1 MTQVDLFFKTDDF
14 VFSYRLAGILIKNG
28 KVLLQKALNEVGYA
42 FPGGHA
48 AFPETNEETL
58 KREFKEEIAADVSI
72 KELKWV
78 GEIFFPFQGKPCHQ
92 ICLFYLVELQDES
105 QTPMDGSFLARES
118 FDGKIFDLEF
128 AWISLSALD
137 SITLY
142 PPNAKA
148 LLQQLDGGVEH
159 FVYREETT

>member
-1 MTQVDLFFKTDDF
+1 MQSRDIFFKLDDF
-14 VFSYRLAGILIKNG
+14 IFSYRLAGILIKNG

-42 FPGGHA
+42 FPGGQA
-48 AFPETNEETL
+48 AFPESNEQTL
-58 KREFKEEIAADVSI
+58 KREFLEEIAADVNI
-72 KELKWV
+72 KDLKWV

-92 ICLFYLVELQDES
+92 ICLFYLVELQDDTQIPLE
-105 QTPMDGSFLARES
+105 GSFLASES
-118 FDGKIFDLEF
+118 FDGKTFELEF

-142 PPNAKA
+142 PPIAKE

-159 FVYREETT
+159 FVYREEIA